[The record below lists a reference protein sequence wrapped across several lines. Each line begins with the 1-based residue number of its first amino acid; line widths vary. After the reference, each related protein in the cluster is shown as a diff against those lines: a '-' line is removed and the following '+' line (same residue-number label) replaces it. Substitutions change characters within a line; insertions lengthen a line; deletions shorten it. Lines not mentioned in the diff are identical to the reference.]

1 MSFVQAL
8 SGLYGA
14 SVGLD
19 VIGNNVANASTV
31 GYKNSRAEFS
41 DIFASY
47 LKTDPGYG
55 VFAPTAAQQFTQGS
69 LQSTNNQ
76 LDFSINGNGM
86 FQLSK
91 NATGSDRIAYTRNG
105 EFHFSPVPTAAGTA
119 SAEKYIV
126 NANGNYLTGWANGVD
141 PTTPP
146 SVLKIVDGMASNVT
160 TGSNFRFN
168 LDDRATAIP
177 ATTAFD
183 PADPN
188 SFNWSSSQQVYSGVD
203 DDVSAHTL
211 KLYFAKSSAA
221 ADTWN
226 VYSTIDNGAV
236 NGPQTVTFTPDGLI
250 STGGTFA
257 STGNVTANVQTTDP
271 TTGAVTSTA
280 TVVPLSINVDL
291 GTKTTQFASGFDQ
304 AESLQ
309 DGYKNGTLAST
320 SLSTN
325 GMIQGRYSNGRTQNI
340 AQVALATF
348 INPNGLQ
355 SIGDNMWLETA
366 ASGVADIGAAGDKG
380 RGVLAS
386 NSLEQANVDLA
397 EELVNMITMQRNYQA
412 NAQAVKTQDEVLK
425 TLSGLR

>member
-47 LKTDPGYG
+47 LKTDPGFG

-91 NATGSDRIAYTRNG
+91 SAAGSDRIAYTRNG

-146 SVLKIVDGMASNVT
+146 SVLKIVDGMASI
-160 TGSNFRFN
+160 S
-168 LDDRATAIP
+168 D
-177 ATTAFD
+177 
-183 PADPN
+183 
-188 SFNWSSSQQVYSGVD
+188 
-203 DDVSAHTL
+203 L
-211 KLYFAKSSAA
+211 KDIL
-221 ADTWN
+221 N
-226 VYSTIDNGAV
+226 IDYIDGEEFFQTV
-236 NGPQTVTFTPDGLI
+236 NGFLMYLI
-250 STGGTFA
+250 
-257 STGNVTANVQTTDP
+257 
-271 TTGAVTSTA
+271 
-280 TVVPLSINVDL
+280 
-291 GTKTTQFASGFDQ
+291 K
-304 AESLQ
+304 SLP
-309 DGYKNGTLAST
+309 K
-320 SLSTN
+320 
-325 GMIQGRYSNGRTQNI
+325 
-340 AQVALATF
+340 
-348 INPNGLQ
+348 
-355 SIGDNMWLETA
+355 
-366 ASGVADIGAAGDKG
+366 KG
-380 RGVLAS
+380 QKI
-386 NSLEQANVDLA
+386 E
-397 EELVNMITMQRNYQA
+397 
-412 NAQAVKTQDEVLK
+412 KLK
-425 TLSGLR
+425 TSNKLFILNKALIIQVSKKNLNSEAILTFKH